1 MAELNK
7 GQLTAENTASFP
19 NNTVGYI
26 TPTLLRTFNQNMIDS
41 LVDEVTYNSDS
52 ASVSASISQLKNFSS
67 SLDAT
72 FATDAQLSASAS
84 TLQNNINLKVNTSS
98 TSSMTVLSSSYSV
111 SSSFSLTASYAENAG
126 VFNTSSLVTTASF
139 NAYTASATITS
150 ASFNARIN
158 ALDPSSSAEAI
169 DALNLF
175 TSSQYVSNSLFI
187 QASQT
192 SSMSVLSSSYAVSAS
207 RAISASYA
215 LFAETSSFALT
226 SSITQQVSTSISTQ
240 NLQHNVLFVDT
251 TGPGFVQV
259 DGGLRYNPNT
269 NLLTTTA
276 SLALTASFAE
286 NVPSNFAT
294 TGSNTFN
301 GNQIISGNLDIAGN
315 ITALSAS
322 FTYLKTIYE
331 TASIIFSS
339 GSNQL
344 GDELSDV
351 QTLSGSV
358 KVQGGLTVN
367 GVNVLSSSVNEDG
380 YLLTSSFNTYT
391 ASASTNVSGA
401 INSATQSLSSSIAT
415 TDAGQDSKINSLIS
429 VTGSYATTGSN
440 TFIGNQII
448 SGNLLVT
455 GSNINLEVDAPEL
468 SVGVTNV
475 KTVLDATASGVP
487 STLDVTRLGA
497 GPTGDLTGI
506 RLQTLSGSDTTGDT
520 LLSRINTGINRH
532 TSTAMTG
539 STVNTTITS
548 TWATGSGGTR
558 VAYQTSINANAQ
570 SASATLTLNAGNLA
584 SNNVGGTASIAA
596 GLIRIGT
603 NVAHTISST
612 GSFGPMILV
621 SPLNTPALA
630 IRSGSFEL
638 TTPQGSG
645 SFYTNLPITSSGM
658 RLNGDARFSGIEV
671 IGLVGANGSGSVYV
685 ENAITASVVSA
696 SQYIGFIESAS
707 YATTASF
714 ALNVPTNLATTGS
727 NNFIGNQS
735 ISGSIAITGST
746 PTQQWVS
753 GGLNLSG
760 SLISNVT
767 DIYTGSNNANFIV
780 TLGSASMAS
789 LIAAGTTNPNTI
801 YFVI

>member
-455 GSNINLEVDAPEL
+455 GSEINLEVDAPAL
-468 SVGVTNV
+468 SIGTTNV
-475 KTVLDATASGVP
+475 KTILDATASGVVS
-487 STLDVTRLGA
+487 STDITRLGA

-539 STVNTTITS
+539 SVVNTTITS